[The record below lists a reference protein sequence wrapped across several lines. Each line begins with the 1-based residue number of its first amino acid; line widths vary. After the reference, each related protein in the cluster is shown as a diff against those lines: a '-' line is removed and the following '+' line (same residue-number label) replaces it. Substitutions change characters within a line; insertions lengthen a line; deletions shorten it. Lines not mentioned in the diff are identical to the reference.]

1 MRRALKSAAGLTNRL
16 LSFSRRQA
24 LQPKRIEPDRFI
36 AGIKEFLQ
44 RTLGPEIRLALM
56 LGDGK
61 SDVVCDA
68 HELESVLL
76 NLAINA
82 RDAMPNG
89 GHLTISVFDRKLTAA
104 DLADQDQVNP
114 GGYVEIK
121 VADTGLGM
129 TPDVLSRA
137 FEPFF
142 STKPTGSGTGLG
154 LSQVYGFVRQ
164 SGGFTRI
171 ESGPGEGTVVSFF
184 LPSHPRQ
191 GAAAPSSS
199 KSVES
204 APPSARGVVLVV
216 EDQDAVRAQIVEV
229 LTEMGCEIVEAV
241 DGIQAMRIVNSRRDL
256 DLLVT
261 DVGLPGLNGRQ
272 LADAALEAI
281 PSLPVLL
288 ITGYAG
294 KALDDIRLA
303 DSMQILRKPFEL
315 EDLAAQVKALLTR
328 Q

>member
-1 MRRALKSAAGLTNRL
+1 
-16 LSFSRRQA
+16 
-24 LQPKRIEPDRFI
+24 
-36 AGIKEFLQ
+36 
-44 RTLGPEIRLALM
+44 
-56 LGDGK
+56 
-61 SDVVCDA
+61 
-68 HELESVLL
+68 
-76 NLAINA
+76 
-82 RDAMPNG
+82 
-89 GHLTISVFDRKLTAA
+89 
-104 DLADQDQVNP
+104 
-114 GGYVEIK
+114 
-121 VADTGLGM
+121 M

-142 STKPTGSGTGLG
+142 TTKPTGSGTGLG

-164 SGGFTRI
+164 SGGFSRI
-171 ESGPGEGTVVSFF
+171 ESRPGAGTAVSIF
-184 LPSHPRQ
+184 LPSHPRSRAQ
-191 GAAAPSSS
+191 RRLPRP
-199 KSVES
+199 KLVET

-216 EDQDAVRAQIVEV
+216 EDQDEVRAQIVEV

-241 DGIQAMRIVNSRRDL
+241 DGIQAMRIVQSGRHL

-303 DSMQILRKPFEL
+303 DSMQIMRKPFEL

>member
-1 MRRALKSAAGLTNRL
+1 
-16 LSFSRRQA
+16 
-24 LQPKRIEPDRFI
+24 
-36 AGIKEFLQ
+36 
-44 RTLGPEIRLALM
+44 M

-114 GGYVEIK
+114 GEYVEIK

-199 KSVES
+199 KPVEFG
-204 APPSARGVVLVV
+204 A
-216 EDQDAVRAQIVEV
+216 AVRA
-229 LTEMGCEIVEAV
+229 
-241 DGIQAMRIVNSRRDL
+241 RRCARRR
-256 DLLVT
+256 
-261 DVGLPGLNGRQ
+261 GPGRG
-272 LADAALEAI
+272 
-281 PSLPVLL
+281 
-288 ITGYAG
+288 AG
-294 KALDDIRLA
+294 ANRRTPD
-303 DSMQILRKPFEL
+303 
-315 EDLAAQVKALLTR
+315 
-328 Q
+328 